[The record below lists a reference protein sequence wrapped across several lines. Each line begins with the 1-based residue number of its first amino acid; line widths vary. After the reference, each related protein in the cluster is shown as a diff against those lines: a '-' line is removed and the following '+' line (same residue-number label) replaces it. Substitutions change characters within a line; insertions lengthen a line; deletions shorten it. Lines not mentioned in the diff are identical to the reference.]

1 MDGFNSILATAE
13 LWVKELSESWLEM
26 SRLKQIGG
34 RGRGQVKRPEAFR
47 EIVAPKEREK
57 GTKLHL
63 EK

>member
-34 RGRGQVKRPEAFR
+34 RGGGK
-47 EIVAPKEREK
+47 
-57 GTKLHL
+57 
-63 EK
+63 